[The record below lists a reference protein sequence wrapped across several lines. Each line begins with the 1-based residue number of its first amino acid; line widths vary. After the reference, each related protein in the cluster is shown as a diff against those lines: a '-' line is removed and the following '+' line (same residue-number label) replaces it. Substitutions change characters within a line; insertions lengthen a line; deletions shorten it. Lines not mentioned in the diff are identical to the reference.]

1 MSRDLDLCR
10 SFGGLLLHY
19 GRRYGNAGVSWT
31 LGRLPLGPAFLCRR
45 CRLARIRKLRQRR
58 AAGGQRR
65 GRFVPASAAYPDPL
79 RTLMRSELRN
89 YVHVMIDD
97 EWPAMRLGGSSKA
110 ARDLTDTIAQQI
122 SSYSPK
128 VSNQI
133 QVQAQ
138 VLDNLRTFLDSRR
151 QRLHENQTGIPSI
164 LWFALIA
171 AAIITIGF
179 VYLFGMENFRIQLI
193 MTASL
198 AAIIALMFTLIVE
211 LDYPFRGDTSI
222 SPHSWYLVKDQL
234 NI

>member
-1 MSRDLDLCR
+1 
-10 SFGGLLLHY
+10 
-19 GRRYGNAGVSWT
+19 
-31 LGRLPLGPAFLCRR
+31 
-45 CRLARIRKLRQRR
+45 
-58 AAGGQRR
+58 
-65 GRFVPASAAYPDPL
+65 
-79 RTLMRSELRN
+79 MRSELRN

-234 NI
+234 KI